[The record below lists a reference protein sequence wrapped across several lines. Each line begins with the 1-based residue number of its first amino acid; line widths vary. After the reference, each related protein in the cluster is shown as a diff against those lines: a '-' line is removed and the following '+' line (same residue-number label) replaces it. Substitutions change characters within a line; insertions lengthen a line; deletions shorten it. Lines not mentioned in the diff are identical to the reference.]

1 MNKIVLLGRL
11 VADPECRYTQQGKCV
26 AGFKLAVN
34 RPFKGADGKNEA
46 DFIPVVLWDKT
57 AEVVANNVKK
67 GQRLLVEGRLQI
79 RTYDAQ
85 DGSKRWV
92 TEVVGSSIEFIEK
105 KEESSSGGFEDMG
118 QSVPFDE
125 EIPF

>member
-1 MNKIVLLGRL
+1 MVKDV
-11 VADPECRYTQQGKCV
+11 ECRYTQAGKCV
-26 AGFKLAVN
+26 ASFTLAVN

-79 RTYDAQ
+79 RSYDAQ

-105 KEESSSGGFEDMG
+105 KEESSGGGFEGMG
-118 QSVPFDE
+118 QAVDFP